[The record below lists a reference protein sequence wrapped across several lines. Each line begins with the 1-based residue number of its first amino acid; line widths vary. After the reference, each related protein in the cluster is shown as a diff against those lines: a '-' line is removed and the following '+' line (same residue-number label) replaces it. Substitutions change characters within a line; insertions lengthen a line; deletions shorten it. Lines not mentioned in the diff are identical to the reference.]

1 MMTGALK
8 MNADFLTANKQGKLS
23 EALAAPR
30 IKEADVVSAAK
41 EYAASLSLPDL
52 PPELYHPSELFG
64 ENTKLVVYSL
74 SKDVWRIIFLI
85 RR

>member
-41 EYAASLSLPDL
+41 RICCFAVIAGSAA
-52 PPELYHPSELFG
+52 
-64 ENTKLVVYSL
+64 
-74 SKDVWRIIFLI
+74 
-85 RR
+85 

>member
-1 MMTGALK
+1 M
-8 MNADFLTANKQGKLS
+8 QGKLS
-23 EALAAPR
+23 EALAAPH
-30 IKEADVVSAAK
+30 IKEVDAVSAVR

-74 SKDVWRIIFLI
+74 
-85 RR
+85 